1 MLKRAEW
8 LTFDALEAGVNA
20 QLQQQQQ
27 QQQQASRVSVQKS
40 QLIRLLDGL
49 TKHPDRLLA
58 TTMKGK
64 P

>member
-20 QLQQQQQ
+20 QLQQQQ